1 MIVGSERIEEC
12 TCTALD
18 DWLCGADCAKA
29 RASRHKLN
37 EAFMSKDQ
45 ADVIKMV
52 QEIDKRLTAVEDRL
66 GIVDCTDMDE
76 AIARLEAEA
85 KPK

>member
-1 MIVGSERIEEC
+1 
-12 TCTALD
+12 
-18 DWLCGADCAKA
+18 
-29 RASRHKLN
+29 
-37 EAFMSKDQ
+37 MSKDQ